1 MALSIKNHETEL
13 LARQVAESTG
23 ESLTQAIQTSL
34 EERLARLRQ
43 QRRSRVLTESLDEIL
58 HRVDSIPVLD
68 TRPADEI
75 LGYDQDGLPRSW

>member
-43 QRRSRVLTESLDEIL
+43 QRRSRILTESLSEIL
-58 HRVDSIPVLD
+58 DRIDSLPVLD
-68 TRPADEI
+68 ARSEDEI
-75 LGYDQDGLPRSW
+75 LGYDQNGLPR

>member
-43 QRRSRVLTESLDEIL
+43 QRRSRILAESLSEIL
-58 HRVDSIPVLD
+58 DRIDSLPVLD
-68 TRPADEI
+68 ARSEDEI
-75 LGYDQDGLPRSW
+75 LGYDQNGLPR

>member
-43 QRRSRVLTESLDEIL
+43 QRRSRILAESLSEIL
-58 HRVDSIPVLD
+58 DRIDSLPVLD
-68 TRPADEI
+68 TRSEDEI
-75 LGYDQDGLPRSW
+75 LGYDQNGLPR